1 MKKFTLIFAAVS
13 ALLVI
18 SCKEKG
24 TTPDEPE
31 TDPVVSIAVTGIDKN
46 QATVTASLTQ
56 GKFYGGKI
64 VEKIPVS
71 EVTFNYTRELALISF
86 VEQNGTQI
94 TSLPLSVNLEGLKAD
109 MDFLSAVIIY
119 DKEGIPISSASETWT
134 AVGIPEGWSEENN
147 AGDLDDNVL

>member
-71 EVTFNYTRELALISF
+71 EVTFDYTRELALISF

-119 DKEGIPISSASETWT
+119 DKEGIPISSAYETWT